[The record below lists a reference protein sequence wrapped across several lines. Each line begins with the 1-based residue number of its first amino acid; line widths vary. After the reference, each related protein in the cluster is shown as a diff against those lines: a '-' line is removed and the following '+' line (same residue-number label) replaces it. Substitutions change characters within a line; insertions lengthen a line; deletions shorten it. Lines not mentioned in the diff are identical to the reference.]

1 MGRAFAVFVR
11 VTVFLGSA
19 RIKLALVLGGAR
31 AFVPRG
37 RFVRGFGRIVFE
49 ELRDGRLNASES
61 RRVGALVHYTFELLK
76 SPDMIPGSIFLVQVV
91 ADAWAIENSGFL
103 SR

>member
-19 RIKLALVLGGAR
+19 CIKLARVLGGAR

-37 RFVRGFGRIVFE
+37 RFVRGFGGIVFE
-49 ELRDGRLNASES
+49 ELRDGRFGKQEGWSTGPLY
-61 RRVGALVHYTFELLK
+61 V
-76 SPDMIPGSIFLVQVV
+76 
-91 ADAWAIENSGFL
+91 
-103 SR
+103 

>member
-1 MGRAFAVFVR
+1 MGRAFALFVR
-11 VTVFLGSA
+11 VNVFLGSA
-19 RIKLALVLGGAR
+19 CIKLALVLGGAR

-37 RFVRGFGRIVFE
+37 RFVSGFGGIVLE
-49 ELRDGRLNASES
+49 KLRDGRLNASES
-61 RRVGALVHYTFELLK
+61 RRVGALVHDTFEFLK
-76 SPDMIPGSIFLVQVV
+76 SPNIIPGSIFLVQVV

>member
-1 MGRAFAVFVR
+1 MFVR

-19 RIKLALVLGGAR
+19 CIKLALVLGGAR

-37 RFVRGFGRIVFE
+37 RFVRGFSGIVFE
-49 ELRDGRLNASES
+49 ELRDGRLDASES

-76 SPDMIPGSIFLVQVV
+76 SPNIIPSSIFLVQVV
-91 ADAWAIENSGFL
+91 ADAWAIEDSGFL
-103 SR
+103 RR